1 MPGRKMPAMQ
11 ILMPFLQILE
21 RYNGMLMAPVPRAE
35 TPGEDPFKDAFKDVL
50 DRAPPALTLVAKR

>member
-1 MPGRKMPAMQ
+1 
-11 ILMPFLQILE
+11 
-21 RYNGMLMAPVPRAE
+21 MLMAPVPRAE